1 MSCEELEPPT
11 TERVGC
17 FIAETDDL
25 DMHKYV
31 RTIVFTLA
39 AVMVVAAAFAIFG
52 ENAGPQL
59 VSNDQ
64 PAAGSSGMARPH
76 PPLDRAPGEPLK
88 APL

>member
-1 MSCEELEPPT
+1 MY
-11 TERVGC
+11 
-17 FIAETDDL
+17 
-25 DMHKYV
+25 KYV
-31 RTIVFTLA
+31 RTIVSILVA
-39 AVMVVAAAFAIFG
+39 IAGIVVAGAFAIFG

-88 APL
+88 TPL

>member
-1 MSCEELEPPT
+1 L
-11 TERVGC
+11 
-17 FIAETDDL
+17 
-25 DMHKYV
+25 
-31 RTIVFTLA
+31 TLA
-39 AVMVVAAAFAIFG
+39 AVIVVAAAFAIFG

>member
-1 MSCEELEPPT
+1 MY
-11 TERVGC
+11 
-17 FIAETDDL
+17 
-25 DMHKYV
+25 KYV
-31 RTIVFTLA
+31 RTIFLTLV
-39 AVMVVAAAFAIFG
+39 AVVVVAAAFAIYG

-88 APL
+88 TPL